1 MLLTSRVVPVQ
12 AMPATVLPAIVWA
25 QSAAGSS
32 WGDAVLAFLCSSD
45 GDQGVPSFSA
55 PKAENGRFY
64 SFQNRSMPFL
74 NETEGLL
81 LSPAL
86 EGWARCHCTSPGFK
100 WQCRDSQQLAVCEA
114 HLCTHSPAGK
124 ATVRPSMLEPRR
136 VTGLLAQLR
145 PRCRV
150 QRVLVWEVKP

>member
-32 WGDAVLAFLCSSD
+32 WGSAVLAFLCSSD

-86 EGWARCHCTSPGFK
+86 EGWARCHCMSPGFK
-100 WQCRDSQQLAVCEA
+100 WDALHGSAEI
-114 HLCTHSPAGK
+114 HSSWRFVKP
-124 ATVRPSMLEPRR
+124 TCVH
-136 VTGLLAQLR
+136 TAQRAR
-145 PRCRV
+145 PRFDLPCWSQGV
-150 QRVLVWEVKP
+150 QRGCWPS